1 MKRLSKILLV
11 LVLVVG
17 VFTLVGCEKKESSKS
32 DSKIVGT
39 WVYQDS
45 DDFAYTFNEDG
56 TGKYVVGTTT
66 MKFTYKTDGN
76 KLSITYDGDTD
87 SFDTTYS
94 IKGKVLNVKDSN
106 DEDTLYN
113 KKD

>member
-1 MKRLSKILLV
+1 
-11 LVLVVG
+11 
-17 VFTLVGCEKKESSKS
+17 
-32 DSKIVGT
+32 
-39 WVYQDS
+39 
-45 DDFAYTFNEDG
+45 
-56 TGKYVVGTTT
+56 